1 MRVLACD
8 PGYDRL
14 GVAVLEK
21 RNGAEHLLHS
31 TCITTSKTAELPE
44 RLREMGVAFAA
55 LLTEYTPTHVALET
69 LYFSKNVKTAIAVA
83 EARGVLLYL
92 ARSADCSIAEY
103 TPQQVKVA
111 TTGHGGSDKRQVAA
125 MLPRLLSEVPEGAL
139 DDEYDAIA
147 VGLTALA
154 SLRS

>member
-21 RNGAEHLLHS
+21 QLGTERLLYS
-31 TCITTSKTAELPE
+31 ACITTNKASALPE
-44 RLREMGVAFAA
+44 RLAEMGAAFTA
-55 LLTEYTPTHVALET
+55 LLSEYAPTHVALET
-69 LYFSKNVKTAIAVA
+69 LYFSKNVRTAMAVA

-92 ARSADCSIAEY
+92 ARTAGCEIAEY

-125 MLPRLLSEVPEGAL
+125 MLPRLLPGIPKGAL

-154 SLRS
+154 SLR